1 MKTQATALVL
11 LIGCVTVMAG
21 ETGSST
27 DPPQAVLRSI
37 LPSIGEPWIPD
48 TKNDRL
54 YSRPSSHMKR
64 VYTYDGRTIE
74 IEARVLREQEQD
86 DARGMLDT
94 YAKGLTQ
101 VPGHAVPMVGRG
113 NMSLLSYTGQWIVVE
128 FENNPKRQIQVS
140 GVHKKQPLS
149 FVATAPQQEG
159 ALLKRALEQSLN
171 ESLDAATSVETPYYV
186 AFTNAE
192 PPIYVFSETK
202 STEPP
207 PPAIAM
213 VNFIRAA
220 VVANVEG
227 IAQWSEPAMFQD
239 WKQRGQLEAESL
251 RNAADDMKSLVR
263 IELRDV
269 RIDLNETE
277 AHMTMQMLK
286 RSPASTTL
294 SPIVVK
300 VEDRWVVKQMDE

>member
-1 MKTQATALVL
+1 MKRLSIALVL
-11 LIGCVTVMAG
+11 FAALTALADG
-21 ETGSST
+21 ETVSSVENPAET
-27 DPPQAVLRSI
+27 LRSI
-37 LPSIGEPWIPD
+37 LPAIGKPWTPA

-54 YSRPSSHMKR
+54 YSSPSFHMKR
-64 VYTYDGRTIE
+64 VYTHDERTIE
-74 IEARVLREQEQD
+74 IEARVLRDQEKD
-86 DARGMLDT
+86 DARHMLDT
-94 YAKGLTQ
+94 YAKGLVQ

-128 FENNPKRQIQVS
+128 FENNPKKQIQMS
-140 GVHKKQPLS
+140 GVHKKKPLS

-171 ESLDAATSVETPYYV
+171 ESLDAATSAETPYYA

-192 PPIYVFSETK
+192 PSIYVFVETK
-202 STEPP
+202 GAEPP

-220 VVANVEG
+220 VAANVEG

-251 RNAADDMKSLVR
+251 RNAAADMRSLVR
-263 IELRDV
+263 IELRDI
-269 RIDLNETE
+269 RIDQNGTE

-286 RSPASTTL
+286 RSPASTKV